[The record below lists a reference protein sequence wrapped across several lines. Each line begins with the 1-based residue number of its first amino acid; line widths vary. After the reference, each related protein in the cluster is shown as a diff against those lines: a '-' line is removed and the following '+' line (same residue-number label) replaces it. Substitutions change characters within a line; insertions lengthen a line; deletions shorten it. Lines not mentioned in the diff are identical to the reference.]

1 MTASMTPLREEHRE
15 LLPRVE
21 IVRAAA
27 DSVGGDTTSLSV
39 LIGEAFDFLA
49 QQLIPHAA
57 AEDAVLYPEV
67 QRIMGAPEA
76 TATMSRDH
84 VEVHRLT
91 DALATLRARLQAGE
105 SGDELDNELRRVL
118 YGLHALVRLHFAK
131 EEEVYVPLLEQ
142 RLSEAEARSMFQ
154 AMREVASTHDH

>member
-1 MTASMTPLREEHRE
+1 MTASMAPLREEHRE
-15 LLPRVE
+15 LLPHVE
-21 IVRAAA
+21 ILRTAA
-27 DSVGGDTTSLSV
+27 DSVGADTETVSV
-39 LIGEAFDFLA
+39 LVDEALDFLG
-49 QQLIPHAA
+49 QHLIPHAA
-57 AEDAVLYPEV
+57 AEDSVLYPEV

-91 DALATLRARLQAGE
+91 EALEAVRARRGAGE

-131 EEEVYVPLLEQ
+131 EEEVYVPLLEA
-142 RLSEAEARSMFQ
+142 RLSEPEALSMFE
-154 AMREVASTHDH
+154 AMHRAGPTHEH